1 MDARVSYY
9 LRVDVDD
16 STEGLEDGLP
26 GVELSGTD
34 LELTFVDLHTRQL
47 TPDSSGDTQIEAL
60 TGAVQDRLHLCSK
73 TEMILFRWPWIVG
86 PEDSPHTS
94 QINNWL
100 TRLTSDVGGEPVL
113 GSAQYVG
120 VIQHQIGRSPTLRWA
135 DRPSWSDKEISDHA
149 RAVELNALLRR
160 HNAIWEPSNY
170 HFRLPSGEHTDMFVR
185 IADAI
190 NEPQDAYVFACWLS
204 ERLQAGVGV
213 VVDTGGL
220 TAVLIQIENLLTRS
234 GLEVGPTSI
243 LQAYPAGRALV
254 RRTVENAVSEHSPG
268 IVGVLSVSATGSL
281 RDTVLDEL
289 QRVADSYGIDCT
301 LDVMVDRTRT
311 GSNSGNVAT
320 VHAHGDVTWL
330 NLESPAQSN
339 SHASCEL
346 CNSAEKA
353 QLVAVDPR
361 TYGSMAL
368 PSPHPVMPDKDHA
381 VEGQLFWE
389 RAAKYRARAIE
400 VKPHPKSKV
409 ARGKRTAL
417 PVRPIFEVLCQ
428 PDGLRDLVEKR
439 RRNQSL
445 DNSLTH
451 TALVVAA
458 PHDLE
463 TVDLPEFA
471 GNGRVDFEASV
482 RLVLAGA
489 GIDDSVP
496 IVNGYDAVALAEQVE
511 GLRDEHA
518 ILVFSWGSVTGRT
531 LRLMKLAV
539 ADALVACKKELTV
552 NGLIFHARPT
562 NPREWSA
569 QQNQFNPGVLEKLWW
584 SCFPWS
590 SPVQAERRLLDRS
603 DIHTDGLSPAGT
615 EFLEQRKEFLTMQSQ
630 FVDDDDDW
638 SPRFGTKNGHTHPE
652 HVFWGM
658 SADGIHQKTVRGR
671 SLYGAG
677 LDCLSA
683 YAAIGAVINFTRHNE
698 QLKAAPRWV
707 MFDMGRIVRSYFD
720 AVITCSVIRWLNP
733 GELWWATD
741 RDEPESVRDSVAFLF
756 DQATEPAEQVLLI
769 PEILLA
775 SAQGKVPELAHCIV
789 REKAET
795 IKDQWPDCPSFD
807 TARGAVEVGLS
818 LLSGG

>member
-1 MDARVSYY
+1 MDERVSYY
-9 LRVDVDD
+9 LRVAVDD
-16 STEGLEDGLP
+16 STEGLQDELTN
-26 GVELSGTD
+26 VEPPRTD
-34 LELTFVDLHTRQL
+34 LELTFVDLHTRQ
-47 TPDSSGDTQIEAL
+47 PMPRSSGDAQIEAL
-60 TGAVQDRLHLCSK
+60 TGAVQDRLHHCSR

-86 PEDSPHTS
+86 PDNDPHID
-94 QINNWL
+94 QIDRWL
-100 TRLTSDVGGEPVL
+100 TRLTSDDGGEPVL
-113 GSAQYVG
+113 GSTRQVG
-120 VIQHQIGRSPTLRWA
+120 VIQHQIGRPPTLRWA
-135 DRPSWSDKEISDHA
+135 NPHSWSNKEMSDHA
-149 RAVELNALLRR
+149 RAVELNVLLRR

-170 HFRLPSGEHTDMFVR
+170 HFRLPSGEHTDIFIR

-204 ERLQAGVGV
+204 ERLKSGVGV

-220 TAVLIQIENLLTRS
+220 TAVLIQIENLMTRF

-254 RRTVENAVSEHSPG
+254 RRTVEDAVSEHSPG

-311 GSNSGNVAT
+311 GSNSGKVAPDHT
-320 VHAHGDVTWL
+320 NNQVTWL

-339 SHASCEL
+339 SPASCEL

-368 PSPHPVMPDKDHA
+368 PLPHPVTPDINHA
-381 VEGQLFWE
+381 IEGQLFWE
-389 RAAKYRARAIE
+389 RVSKFRARAIE
-400 VKPHPKSKV
+400 VKPHPKSRV
-409 ARGKRTAL
+409 ARGKRTPL

-428 PDGLRDLVEKR
+428 PDGLLNLVEERCR
-439 RRNQSL
+439 RQSL
-445 DNSLTH
+445 DEGLTC

-458 PHDLE
+458 PQDLG
-463 TVDLPEFA
+463 TVELPRFA
-471 GNGRVDFEASV
+471 GNGRVDLEKSV

-489 GIDDSVP
+489 GLERSVP
-496 IVNGYDAVALAEQVE
+496 VVNGDDTEVLAKQVA
-511 GLRDEHA
+511 GLGDEDA
-518 ILVFSWGSVTGRT
+518 ILVFSWGSVTGLT
-531 LRLMKLAV
+531 LRRMKLAV
-539 ADALVACKKELTV
+539 ADALAAFKKNRTV
-552 NGLIFHARPT
+552 NGLVFHARPT
-562 NPREWSA
+562 TPREWSA
-569 QQNQFNPGVLEKLWW
+569 LQNQFNPGVLEKLWW

-590 SPVQAERRLLDRS
+590 SPVQEERRLLDRS
-603 DIHTDGLSPAGT
+603 DINTADLSTAGRD
-615 EFLEQRKEFLTMQSQ
+615 FLDQREKFLMMQAQ

-638 SPRFGTKNGHTHPE
+638 SPRFGISEGHAHPE

-658 SADGIHQKTVRGR
+658 SADGIHQENVRGR
-671 SLYGAG
+671 SLYGAD

-683 YAAIGAVINFTRHNE
+683 YAAMGAVINYTRHNE
-698 QLKAAPRWV
+698 QPKAAPRWV

-720 AVITCSVIRWLNP
+720 AVITCSVIRWLQP

-741 RDEPESVRDSVAFLF
+741 RDEPESVRDSVAFLL

-775 SAQGKVPELAHCIV
+775 SAQGKVPSLAHDIV
-789 REKAET
+789 RNRAEE
-795 IKDQWPDCPSFD
+795 ISSKWPDCPSFN

>member
-1 MDARVSYY
+1 M
-9 LRVDVDD
+9 
-16 STEGLEDGLP
+16 
-26 GVELSGTD
+26 
-34 LELTFVDLHTRQL
+34 
-47 TPDSSGDTQIEAL
+47 
-60 TGAVQDRLHLCSK
+60 
-73 TEMILFRWPWIVG
+73 
-86 PEDSPHTS
+86 
-94 QINNWL
+94 
-100 TRLTSDVGGEPVL
+100 
-113 GSAQYVG
+113 
-120 VIQHQIGRSPTLRWA
+120 
-135 DRPSWSDKEISDHA
+135 
-149 RAVELNALLRR
+149 
-160 HNAIWEPSNY
+160 
-170 HFRLPSGEHTDMFVR
+170 
-185 IADAI
+185 
-190 NEPQDAYVFACWLS
+190 FACWLS
-204 ERLQAGVGV
+204 ERLKSGVGV

-220 TAVLIQIENLLTRS
+220 TAVLIQIENLMTRF

-254 RRTVENAVSEHSPG
+254 RRTVEDAVGEQSPG

-281 RDTVLDEL
+281 RDTVSDEL
-289 QRVADSYGIDCT
+289 QRVADRFGIDCT

-741 RDEPESVRDSVAFLF
+741 RDEPESVRDSVAFLL
-756 DQATEPAEQVLLI
+756 DQQ
-769 PEILLA
+769 
-775 SAQGKVPELAHCIV
+775 
-789 REKAET
+789 
-795 IKDQWPDCPSFD
+795 PSTTNKCCCFQK
-807 TARGAVEVGLS
+807 S
-818 LLSGG
+818 S

>member
-1 MDARVSYY
+1 MDERVSYY

-16 STEGLEDGLP
+16 STEGLKDELTDVG
-26 GVELSGTD
+26 LSGTD
-34 LELTFVDLHTRQL
+34 LELTFIDLHTRQL
-47 TPDSSGDTQIEAL
+47 IPHSSGDAQIEAL

-73 TEMILFRWPWIVG
+73 TEMILFRWPWIIG
-86 PEDSPHTS
+86 PDDDPHID
-94 QINNWL
+94 QIDRWL
-100 TRLTSDVGGEPVL
+100 TRLTSDDGGEPVL
-113 GSAQYVG
+113 GSARQVG
-120 VIQHQIGRSPTLRWA
+120 VIQHQIGRSPTLGWA
-135 DRPSWSDKEISDHA
+135 NRPPWSDTEMSDHA
-149 RAVELNALLRR
+149 RAVELKALLRR
-160 HNAIWEPSNY
+160 HNAIWEPLNY
-170 HFRLPSGEHTDMFVR
+170 HFRLPSGEHTDIFVR

-204 ERLQAGVGV
+204 ERLQSGVGV

-220 TAVLIQIENLLTRS
+220 TAVLIQIENLLSRFR
-234 GLEVGPTSI
+234 LEVGPTSI

-254 RRTVENAVSEHSPG
+254 RRTVENAVSEQSPG

-311 GSNSGNVAT
+311 GSNSGKVAPDHT
-320 VHAHGDVTWL
+320 NNHVTWL

-339 SHASCEL
+339 SPASCEL

-353 QLVAVDPR
+353 QLVAIDPR

-368 PSPHPVMPDKDHA
+368 PLPHPVMPDIDHA
-381 VEGQLFWE
+381 TEGQLFWE
-389 RAAKYRARAIE
+389 RAAEFRARAIE
-400 VKPHPKSKV
+400 VKPHPESRV

-428 PDGLRDLVEKR
+428 PDGLSDLVEKR
-439 RRNQSL
+439 CRNQSL
-445 DNSLTH
+445 DESLTR

-458 PHDLE
+458 GRDLE
-463 TVDLPEFA
+463 TVELPKFA
-471 GNGRVDFEASV
+471 GNGRVDLEASV

-496 IVNGYDAVALAEQVE
+496 IVNGYDAEVLAKQVA
-511 GLRDEHA
+511 GLGDEDA

-539 ADALVACKKELTV
+539 ADALAECKKDRTV

-562 NPREWSA
+562 TPREWSA

-603 DIHTDGLSPAGT
+603 DINPDGLSPAGRDFLKQRM
-615 EFLEQRKEFLTMQSQ
+615 EFLMMQSQ
-630 FVDDDDDW
+630 FIDDDDDW
-638 SPRFGTKNGHTHPE
+638 SPRFGTSNGHTHPE

-658 SADGIHQKTVRGR
+658 SADGIHQEKVRGR
-671 SLYGAG
+671 SLYGAK

-698 QLKAAPRWV
+698 QPKAAPRWV

-720 AVITCSVIRWLNP
+720 AVITCSVIRWLQP

-741 RDEPESVRDSVAFLF
+741 RDEPESVLDSVAFLL
-756 DQATEPAEQVLLI
+756 DQATGTDEQVLLL

-775 SAQGKVPELAHCIV
+775 SAQGKVPSLAHEIV
-789 REKAET
+789 RKKAEK
-795 IKDQWPDCPSFD
+795 IRDEWLDCPSFN